1 MALRMGLITIAA
13 LVGVASG
20 IVKQDLKPALVLHGA
35 AKQALARPDGP
46 MLMNRTSMDISDLP
60 VGSRPTN
67 VTTADWL
74 KEYPNVTVLAANA
87 TEDSG
92 AQSRAS
98 APARATLW
106 VTAVLAGCAAALAA

>member
-98 APARATLW
+98 ATLW